1 MNLAER
7 FAAIRKKHF
16 ARMEADLEKDAH
28 EMKLAVAVREILYL
42 ANWAAIFW
50 IITGDAQKTLVCAC
64 LASSIRNIMSI
75 TKAEA
80 KQRRR
85 RRKLDRMK
93 ALSADLK
100 PINDEADRRLAASK
114 ANIQKTEEEI
124 QRKQKEL
131 QTLINEQRQKED
143 HPRTIN

>member
-7 FAAIRKKHF
+7 FAAIRKKHL
-16 ARMEADLEKDAH
+16 ARMEADLEKDQH
-28 EMKLAVAVREILYL
+28 EMTLAVAVREILYL
-42 ANWAAIFW
+42 ASWAAIIW
-50 IITGDAQKTLVCAC
+50 IITGDPQKTLVCAC
-64 LASSIRNIMSI
+64 LASSIRNVMSI

-85 RRKLDRMK
+85 RRKLDRLK

-100 PINDEADRRLAASK
+100 PINDEADKRLAASK

-131 QTLINEQRQKED
+131 QTLIEQQKKED